1 MITNLRV
8 DLRFKLYWISC
19 SSFYIRCMPGVGHS
33 SRERRNSKTVP
44 GEESSITVNSV
55 CVDPTGDR
63 DNPCDEAARLLVQG
77 ACWSLQEMRGSACC
91 TTSGAADLCRLSR

>member
-1 MITNLRV
+1 
-8 DLRFKLYWISC
+8 
-19 SSFYIRCMPGVGHS
+19 MPGVGHS

-63 DNPCDEAARLLVQG
+63 DTPCDEAARFLVQA
-77 ACWSLQEMRGSACC
+77 ACWSLQEMKGSACC
-91 TTSGAADLCRLSR
+91 MTSAKSLIATEGCAIRLLSLVAQI

>member
-1 MITNLRV
+1 
-8 DLRFKLYWISC
+8 
-19 SSFYIRCMPGVGHS
+19 MPGVGHS

-63 DNPCDEAARLLVQG
+63 DTLVTRLHV
-77 ACWSLQEMRGSACC
+77 S
-91 TTSGAADLCRLSR
+91 LCRAPAGHCRG